1 MSAVLKDEPLQIR
14 PMRDADLAMVLDI
27 EREAYTFPWSEGIFR
42 DCLRAGYCCWVVEQ
56 GELVR
61 AYGIMQ
67 VGTGESHILNL
78 CVRASGRGQGLGRA
92 LLNHLLEVA
101 IEHRADTALLEVRPT
116 NRAALGLYEAMGF
129 NEVGV
134 RRGYYPGRNGRED
147 ALILARCLGDCVDT
161 GGTGAGT
168 KKTPLANKRGA
179 TRDMS
184 RNEF

>member
-147 ALILARCLGDCVDT
+147 ALILARCLGNSVDT
-161 GGTGAGT
+161 GGTGART

>member
-1 MSAVLKDEPLQIR
+1 MSAVLEDVPLDIR
-14 PMRDADLAMVLDI
+14 PMRDSDLAMVLDI
-27 EREAYTFPWSEGIFR
+27 EREAYAFPWSEGIFR

-56 GELVR
+56 GALVR

-67 VGTGESHILNL
+67 VGAGESHILNL
-78 CVRASGRGQGLGRA
+78 CVRASARGRGLGRA

-101 IEHRADTALLEVRPT
+101 VEHRADTALLEVRPT

-134 RRGYYPGRNGRED
+134 RRGYYPGRDGRED
-147 ALILARCLGDCVDT
+147 ALILARCLRDPL
-161 GGTGAGT
+161 ARRRA
-168 KKTPLANKRGA
+168 KKTPPAKRRGA

-184 RNEF
+184 RNEY

>member
-14 PMRDADLAMVLDI
+14 PMRDVDLAMVLDI

-147 ALILARCLGDCVDT
+147 ALILARCLGDSVDT
-161 GGTGAGT
+161 GSAGAGT

>member
-14 PMRDADLAMVLDI
+14 PMRDVDLAMVLDI

-67 VGTGESHILNL
+67 VGAGESHILNL

-134 RRGYYPGRNGRED
+134 RRGYYPGRDGRED
-147 ALILARCLGDCVDT
+147 ALILARCLGDAVDI
-161 GGTGAGT
+161 GRACAGT